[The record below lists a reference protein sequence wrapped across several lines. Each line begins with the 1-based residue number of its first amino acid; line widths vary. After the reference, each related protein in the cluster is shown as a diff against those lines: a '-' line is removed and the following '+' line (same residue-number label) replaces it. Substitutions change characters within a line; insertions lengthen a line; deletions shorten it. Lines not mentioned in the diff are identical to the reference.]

1 MIKIIRGYYGY
12 RQGNSI
18 IPKTNKDE
26 PFECDAKEE
35 ARLVK
40 LGVAKYV
47 EQTET
52 EEGADK
58 PLYSADMKLVDLK
71 AIAKEKGA
79 TDEDLK
85 HLNSKANV
93 IELIEKLLAD
103 AEQTETEEGA
113 EDAPD
118 LGDVDGVVE

>member
-1 MIKIIRGYYGY
+1 MIKIINGIYGY
-12 RQGNSI
+12 KQGNSI
-18 IPKTNKDE
+18 IPKTKKDE

-35 ARLVK
+35 ARLVQ
-40 LGVAKYV
+40 LGVAEYV
-47 EQTET
+47 GESKSAED
-52 EEGADK
+52 A
-58 PLYSADMKLVDLK
+58 PLYTTDMKLADLK
-71 AIAKEKGA
+71 AIALEKGA
-79 TDEDLK
+79 TEEELK
-85 HLNSKANV
+85 PLNTKAKV